1 MGSVIT
7 ERVKFESMLSRIF
20 RKSEAENE
28 IEFTSTHGEL
38 THIPPAIAQR
48 SRLESLRL
56 ANNHIA
62 TLDFPATL
70 MPHLRRVDLSHNWI
84 ATIEPET
91 VIDGG
96 FLDNVR
102 ELELK
107 ANRVRWFP
115 MPLLELD
122 LVLLDLSH
130 NAIEVLP
137 KRIDRLENLRM
148 LKLDV
153 NQLCTVPRSIG
164 ALRRLELL
172 DLRSNRLIYLPPSI
186 VRLCSRSR
194 PVKLLLARNPRLLSV
209 KPHDDVFHDYSVDL
223 VYRCIP
229 LPDTHIQL
237 IANDAL
243 KICIGLQDLGLPAL
257 LTLEIVDVALPNNVR
272 MWAKWELITI
282 VKHFRD
288 RNPNP
293 HRRRHR
299 RR

>member
-1 MGSVIT
+1 
-7 ERVKFESMLSRIF
+7 MLSRIF
-20 RKSEAENE
+20 SNRTSASEAANE
-28 IEFTSTHGEL
+28 TEFTSTHGEL
-38 THIPPAIAQR
+38 TRIPPAIAQR
-48 SRLESLRL
+48 SRLESVKLC
-56 ANNHIA
+56 NNHIA
-62 TLDFPATL
+62 ALDFPSTL

-84 ATIEPET
+84 ETIEPTT
-91 VIDGG
+91 VTNGG
-96 FLDNVR
+96 FLDSVR

-107 ANRVRWFP
+107 GNRLQSFP

-137 KRIDRLENLRM
+137 RRIDRLENLRL

-153 NQLCTVPRSIG
+153 NQLRTLPRSIG
-164 ALRRLELL
+164 SLRHLELL
-172 DLRSNRLIYLPPSI
+172 DLRSNRLVFLPPSI
-186 VRLCSRSR
+186 VRICSRSR

-209 KPHDDVFHDYSVDL
+209 KLHDDKVFHDYSSDL
-223 VYRCIP
+223 VRGCIP

-237 IANDAL
+237 IAADAL

-257 LTLEIVDVALPNNVR
+257 ITLEIVDVALPNNVR

-288 RNPNP
+288 RNPP
-293 HRRRHR
+293 RRHR
-299 RR
+299 RHRRAVK